1 MSESGVIFALM
12 CAVWAGYL
20 GAFFYLRSRPDPR
33 TTASI
38 MRRHPVYWG
47 ITHGL
52 FFGLFAAMI
61 WNNGYLGFAA
71 GMVVFAAAQLRPVFR
86 ARRQT

>member
-1 MSESGVIFALM
+1 MSESSVVFALV

-20 GAFFYLRSRPDPR
+20 GAFFYLLSRPDPR
-33 TTASI
+33 TAMSI

-47 ITHGL
+47 LTHGL
-52 FFGLFAAMI
+52 LFGLSAAMI
-61 WNNGYLGFAA
+61 WNNGYIGVAA
-71 GMVVFAAAQLRPVFR
+71 GIGVCAAAQLRPVFR